1 MELKKAILERRSI
14 RAFSPN
20 TIDKGILQE
29 ILTAGI
35 HSPTAGNIQPWA
47 FFCVSDPKK
56 VHRIITISPGMLSN
70 PVTII
75 CICSDQDRA
84 FKKAGKGGKILALM
98 DCAMAAQNI
107 MLRAFD
113 LGIGSCVI
121 RSFNQD
127 AVRELLDAP
136 THFQPELLVTLG
148 YSAVAKPAAPK
159 RRMNVIYWDGYKEG
173 KNG

>member
-1 MELKKAILERRSI
+1 
-14 RAFSPN
+14 
-20 TIDKGILQE
+20 
-29 ILTAGI
+29 
-35 HSPTAGNIQPWA
+35 
-47 FFCVSDPKK
+47 
-56 VHRIITISPGMLSN
+56 
-70 PVTII
+70 
-75 CICSDQDRA
+75 
-84 FKKAGKGGKILALM
+84 
-98 DCAMAAQNI
+98 MAAQNI